1 MSSVH
6 MTMTI
11 TSSLK
16 SGVTGTIMN
25 PEPSRTITSDDW
37 DQKYD
42 EPNIQQPIL
51 STMTDDLGNTV
62 AAHLLDSDI
71 DDSPPVTDDEYPSK
85 DETEKEDEFDLPA
98 PVAYPLLLTITM

>member
-6 MTMTI
+6 MTLTI

-51 STMTDDLGNTV
+51 STMTDDLGNRV

-85 DETEKEDEFDLPA
+85 EETEKEDEFDPPA

>member
-6 MTMTI
+6 MTLTI

-42 EPNIQQPIL
+42 EPNIQ
-51 STMTDDLGNTV
+51 
-62 AAHLLDSDI
+62 
-71 DDSPPVTDDEYPSK
+71 
-85 DETEKEDEFDLPA
+85 
-98 PVAYPLLLTITM
+98 

>member
-6 MTMTI
+6 MTLTI

-25 PEPSRTITSDDW
+25 PEPCRTITSDDW

-42 EPNIQQPIL
+42 EPNFQQPIL

-62 AAHLLDSDI
+62 ERPRQYSSR
-71 DDSPPVTDDEYPSK
+71 SPAR
-85 DETEKEDEFDLPA
+85 LRHR
-98 PVAYPLLLTITM
+98 

>member
-6 MTMTI
+6 MTLTI

-16 SGVTGTIMN
+16 SGDTGTIMN

-42 EPNIQQPIL
+42 EPNIQ
-51 STMTDDLGNTV
+51 
-62 AAHLLDSDI
+62 
-71 DDSPPVTDDEYPSK
+71 
-85 DETEKEDEFDLPA
+85 
-98 PVAYPLLLTITM
+98 